1 MSSNLKEKGK
11 NFANF
16 MASLSEEQIAEGN
29 SASFKSAQNEFKRF
43 KEDYAKDTC
52 YLCHKPLKSFSKESP
67 CIHWLLKPKGFKK
80 KNFLSITEKY
90 GYFQIQSLLRWYA
103 NEERFGQNINSLK
116 EEGTGNKLFE
126 VTIKYLNLEWS
137 FSCAHSDY
145 LGHETSKSSN
155 FPHYHFQMRIDKRPF
170 IGFNDFHIPF
180 ADMDVINIEA
190 MQSKPDFVRQRY
202 SFGEGM
208 EELLEDDEV
217 LEKVITGSSSSGEE
231 AEAPFKL
238 DSFAY
243 AEEGKTINGEDIYK
257 VIEEAKSKGVPIA
270 SLLHKLPNAQT
281 QVMVSPGP
289 GVVEQ
294 ATRTGRKK
302 KDT

>member
-1 MSSNLKEKGK
+1 MSSPLKEKGK

-16 MASLSEEQIAEGN
+16 MASLSAEQIAEGN
-29 SASFKSAQNEFKRF
+29 RASFESAQNEFKRF
-43 KEDYAKDTC
+43 KADYAKGDC

-103 NEERFGQNINSLK
+103 NEELFGQNINSLK

-126 VTIKYLNLEWS
+126 VTIKHLNLEWS

-145 LGHETSKSSN
+145 LGHESSKSSN

-180 ADMDVINIEA
+180 TDMDVINIEA
-190 MQSKPDFVRQRY
+190 MQSKPDIVRQRY

-217 LEKVITGSSSSGEE
+217 VEKVITGSSSSGEE
-231 AEAPFKL
+231 VEAPFTL

-243 AEEGKTINGEDIYK
+243 AEEGKTINGDELYK
-257 VIEEAKSKGVPIA
+257 IIEEAKSKGVPVA

-281 QVMVSPGP
+281 QVIVSPGP
-289 GVVEQ
+289 GVVKQ
-294 ATRTGRKK
+294 ASRTGRKK